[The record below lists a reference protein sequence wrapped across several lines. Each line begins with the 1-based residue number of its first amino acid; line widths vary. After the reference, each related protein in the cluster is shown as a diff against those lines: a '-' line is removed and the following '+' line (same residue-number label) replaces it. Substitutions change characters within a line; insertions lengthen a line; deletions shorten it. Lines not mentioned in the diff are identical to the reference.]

1 MGAMVSGTGFSSF
14 VACLTQ
20 ATAMLTWG
28 VIDEH
33 YKSTQAYSY
42 QYTLYLT

>member
-14 VACLTQ
+14 IACLTQ
-20 ATAMLTWG
+20 ATAMLTRG

-33 YKSTQAYSY
+33 YRSTQAYPY
-42 QYTLYLT
+42 QYTLYVT